1 MEKWFDVPEKEG
13 SSVICSRVRLVRNWR
28 EYPFPGKMTK
38 EQSVEM
44 TGRLMNGVKESGAFS
59 GSRSRYLYLDR
70 IPDLE
75 RTALLERRAI
85 SRGVSKKKA
94 AAGLVLSE
102 DERLG
107 ITING
112 DDHIRIQAVEKG
124 AALTEC
130 YRRADQMEE
139 ELNAMVDQGCTVLDV
154 IVEHPIYGQLT
165 GQLQISNR
173 YDVGQFVQRCRR
185 QEAAPLSQ
193 LTEGIHLHTVA
204 CPSQEAYG
212 RVKESLSKLGFLLEE
227 K

>member
-1 MEKWFDVPEKEG
+1 MHADTRRQAILDQLRDAAGPISAAALAAKF
-13 SSVICSRVRLVRNWR
+13 SVSRQIIVGDIALLRAAGAEISATPRGYVILPAPPGLVRQVACR
-28 EYPFPGKMTK
+28 H
-38 EQSVEM
+38 
-44 TGRLMNGVKESGAFS
+44 
-59 GSRSRYLYLDR
+59 D
-70 IPDLE
+70 
-75 RTALLERRAI
+75 
-85 SRGVSKKKA
+85 
-94 AAGLVLSE
+94 AAG
-102 DERLG
+102 
-107 ITING
+107 
-112 DDHIRIQAVEKG
+112 
-124 AALTEC
+124 
-130 YRRADQMEE
+130 MEA

-204 CPSQEAYG
+204 CPSQEAYD